1 MNRLKVA
8 WAGASALARAGLIS
22 LACLALAGLATS
34 ALWPRIAVAS
44 APSKKVA
51 ASRDPAANVA
61 DDLFWQTFHGGHY
74 DAIQPAIEAMTEVY
88 VRTPRD
94 AVTAARIGWLHTWR
108 VAERA
113 RNPSAPATIT
123 DDVVLAKKYFREASM
138 LVPSD
143 ARYLGFLATQVLAE
157 AHIDQDER
165 ETREGYFM
173 LLDAVK
179 AWPEFN
185 LFTAGYVVSDAPV
198 ESAQF
203 KAGLEQQWRNL
214 DVCVERALQPN
225 RSRLRPVHGTR
236 YEGGTEACV
245 LELLDRAA
253 QHRGVLPEHGRHAG
267 QERGL
272 AHGRRDLRQRE
283 SFTRVLVLEV
293 PGRPGATDR
302 ACERERGEI
311 QPPRVGCRGG
321 DHARLDFCLHGLP
334 SGLIAAPRIEPKE
347 NTMKDMT
354 ESAAPIEVS
363 SAGAP
368 LKRSRARRVLQAA
381 GLAFAGVV
389 LAAAVF
395 VVVEGSS
402 FDASMARTYDV
413 PVPAITS
420 SRDPAIVSRG
430 KHLVES
436 TAGCAADQCHGADLG
451 GGHVLNLGPIGRYTG
466 PNITTG
472 GLAAGY
478 SDGELARLV
487 RYGVKRDGRSVRF
500 MPVQDFGWLSD
511 DDLSALVS
519 YLRVAPRVNR
529 PNGVSETTSPGQGVQ
544 SMEPRGPRR
553 RAPSHEDR
561 GEQAAAAVTH
571 GGVRAGA
578 RARMHHVPRRAPER
592 RADSGFAVLR
602 SRTARPNATS

>member
-51 ASRDPAANVA
+51 ASRDPATNVA

-214 DVCVERALQPN
+214 DVCV
-225 RSRLRPVHGTR
+225 
-236 YEGGTEACV
+236 
-245 LELLDRAA
+245 D
-253 QHRGVLPEHGRHAG
+253 
-267 QERGL
+267 
-272 AHGRRDLRQRE
+272 
-283 SFTRVLVLEV
+283 
-293 PGRPGATDR
+293 
-302 ACERERGEI
+302 
-311 QPPRVGCRGG
+311 
-321 DHARLDFCLHGLP
+321 
-334 SGLIAAPRIEPKE
+334 EP
-347 NTMKDMT
+347 
-354 ESAAPIEVS
+354 
-363 SAGAP
+363 
-368 LKRSRARRVLQAA
+368 
-381 GLAFAGVV
+381 F
-389 LAAAVF
+389 
-395 VVVEGSS
+395 
-402 FDASMARTYDV
+402 
-413 PVPAITS
+413 
-420 SRDPAIVSRG
+420 
-430 KHLVES
+430 
-436 TAGCAADQCHGADLG
+436 
-451 GGHVLNLGPIGRYTG
+451 
-466 PNITTG
+466 
-472 GLAAGY
+472 
-478 SDGELARLV
+478 
-487 RYGVKRDGRSVRF
+487 
-500 MPVQDFGWLSD
+500 
-511 DDLSALVS
+511 
-519 YLRVAPRVNR
+519 
-529 PNGVSETTSPGQGVQ
+529 
-544 SMEPRGPRR
+544 
-553 RAPSHEDR
+553 
-561 GEQAAAAVTH
+561 
-571 GGVRAGA
+571 
-578 RARMHHVPRRAPER
+578 
-592 RADSGFAVLR
+592 
-602 SRTARPNATS
+602 SRTAPDYARYMALDTKVGPKRACWNSWIAPHNIEGFFLNMGDMLVRSGDWRTAVAIYGNAKASREYSSWKFQGVLEQRIAHAKENVGRFNHPESVAEAVIMLDSTFACMACHQD